1 MGKEINSVLRDNIL
15 LAALDEL
22 ESHGPEFHMDDL
34 ARRLHISKRTI
45 YEYFPSKY
53 DVIEQT
59 LVKLAIGVLK
69 RHEELVANE
78 SMTFEEKLNAY
89 FSTNPVT
96 NKVFSMR
103 KAKQIF
109 TIVPKICDVLESYAV
124 QDWKL
129 LEQIFRQAHSSEE
142 FIDFDTSL
150 LMHMLR
156 SASEGVLDYVEKTD
170 CDYSYPEYMQRCI
183 RIIVCGIK
191 KDRRSVLHDTK
202 K

>member
-1 MGKEINSVLRDNIL
+1 MSFTNKSWGNSWVKKSIL
-15 LAALDEL
+15 YCETIYYW
-22 ESHGPEFHMDDL
+22 
-34 ARRLHISKRTI
+34 RLLTS

-109 TIVPKICDVLESYAV
+109 TKVPKICDVLESYAV

-129 LEQIFRQAHSSEE
+129 L
-142 FIDFDTSL
+142 
-150 LMHMLR
+150 
-156 SASEGVLDYVEKTD
+156 
-170 CDYSYPEYMQRCI
+170 
-183 RIIVCGIK
+183 
-191 KDRRSVLHDTK
+191 
-202 K
+202 

>member
-34 ARRLHISKRTI
+34 AWRLHISKRTI

-103 KAKQIF
+103 KAK
-109 TIVPKICDVLESYAV
+109 
-124 QDWKL
+124 
-129 LEQIFRQAHSSEE
+129 
-142 FIDFDTSL
+142 
-150 LMHMLR
+150 
-156 SASEGVLDYVEKTD
+156 
-170 CDYSYPEYMQRCI
+170 
-183 RIIVCGIK
+183 
-191 KDRRSVLHDTK
+191 
-202 K
+202 